1 MGGFTICRES
11 GIINVISNQI
21 MGIVLMKNIVLSVT
35 MAVAVVS
42 GLTSFAVTDLEWTG
56 AGGDMD
62 LTNPAN
68 WSGSTLPSSPDYSA
82 KLKAASE
89 ESPYTMLK
97 ATSLQ
102 SYSITLTDGLTLD
115 LGKGNSFLAPYRVNI
130 NTTDKTYNL
139 KSGTFGV
146 DWSSTSGERFFMGN
160 NSGSSGN
167 TFNVSGEDSVLMGS
181 YQSTIQVG
189 TNQGRQR
196 LNVSDGATMKA
207 NVIVGSNEGCHSN
220 VAWIANARHIIM
232 SDSKTTPLT
241 VGALGGWNAYV
252 LTNGASFA
260 NAYVAN
266 IYMPSSINHGRG
278 TGHNRIV
285 VTDHS
290 DFSTAGTLD
299 IGYCADDNGMILENG
314 STLACKILN
323 LASETD
329 SGKHVVGNFVHA
341 SGSGT
346 TIRSTSNTTVG
357 GRSTDTKLWL
367 NDGAEMFVDDTLMFG
382 GSGASTNM
390 FAYFGTNTILDVKN
404 GFQVC
409 ACKTDD
415 WSLYSDIVNAHLVVD
430 GGSFY
435 YTNTVNTGRTA
446 TIGGNGTSNG
456 MEFANGAYGRFS
468 SPGGTVQINVAPSA
482 RGGYLKVRDSGTLV
496 QFFDQNIYFGSE
508 AGSQSGYFLIDG
520 GTVAITNVLSRK
532 YFRIGSK
539 GSNNLMEVTNGGCLT
554 FSNLN
559 FEVCGGGE
567 SAVSNVLRIANGG
580 RVEGHVTSSVADGII
595 IGYYGVGGLD
605 VDGGI
610 LRSPQI
616 LRVSHTVANAG
627 GSWVRIRNGG
637 YVEVNRVIMG
647 ESTQGN
653 RISIDNGTLRTLGD
667 SIQLG
672 TNDSRCMD
680 DGLYITG
687 TNAFVRSGSSI
698 SLSPKS
704 FVQFDIGR
712 HGLCTTGA
720 VVTVQ
725 SNFGV
730 TTPVTEENPVAVRIT
745 DDDPERIKGGTY
757 TLIEAKNGKIDWSKI
772 KVECPD
778 TVRIVE
784 KTEKKLV
791 VRAKSNEGLLLI
803 LR

>member
-11 GIINVISNQI
+11 VIINVISNQI
-21 MGIVLMKNIVLSVT
+21 NGIVLMKNIALSVT

-42 GLTSFAVTDLEWTG
+42 GFTSFAASDVQWNG

-68 WSGSTLPSSPDYSA
+68 WSGGTLPSSPDYSA
-82 KLKAASE
+82 KLMAASE

-97 ATSLQ
+97 AESLR
-102 SYSITLTDGLTLD
+102 SYSITLTDSLTLD

-130 NTTDKTYNL
+130 NTTGKTYNL

-146 DWSSTSGERFFMGN
+146 DWSSTSGDRFFMGDN
-160 NSGSSGN
+160 GSGGN
-167 TFNVSGEDSVLMGS
+167 TFNASGADTVLMGAAK
-181 YQSTIQVG
+181 YNFQVG
-189 TNQGRQR
+189 TNWGRQR
-196 LNVSDGATMKA
+196 LNVTDGATLQ
-207 NVIVGSNEGCHSN
+207 SNLSIGYNSHSN
-220 VAWIANARHIIM
+220 VTWIANARHVVKA
-232 SDSKTTPLT
+232 DSTSTPLV
-241 VGALGGWNAYV
+241 VGSNGGWNDYV

-260 NAYVAN
+260 NAYGAN
-266 IYMPSSINHGRG
+266 IYMPGSINHGRG

-299 IGYCADDNGMILENG
+299 IGYCADDNGMILENA
-314 STLACKILN
+314 STLTCKILN

-329 SGKHVVGNFVHA
+329 NSKHVVGNFVRA

-346 TIRSTSNTTVG
+346 TIRSMSNSDIG

-367 NDGAEMFVDDTLMFG
+367 NDGAEMFVDDTLTFG
-382 GSGASTNM
+382 GAGASTNA
-390 FAYFGTNTILDVKN
+390 FAYFGTNTILDVKK

-409 ACKTDD
+409 ACNASD
-415 WSLYSDIVNAHLVVD
+415 WSQYSDIANAHLVVD

-610 LRSPQI
+610 LRSPQV

-730 TTPVTEENPVAVRIT
+730 TTPVTEEDPVAVRIT

-757 TLIEAKNGKIDWSKI
+757 TLIEAKNGTIKWDKI
-772 KVECPD
+772 KLEYPPS
-778 TVRIVE
+778 VRIVE